1 MESDLEQKLAASDP
15 SIVSL
20 LPAFALHWTLLPD
33 RE

>member
-1 MESDLEQKLAASDP
+1 LRDLEQQLGAANTNV
-15 SIVSL
+15 VSL